1 MYFLLTKK
9 LVLFRSPWPAFP
21 ELCLRRKQGCVAPPA
36 ANTFVAQGERMQ
48 GEQMLRSLSIV
59 YPMFNERENITSA
72 VSEALRVGHEITS
85 EIEVVIVDDAST
97 DGSGALADRLAEV
110 HPEIKVLHHS
120 VNRKLGGSLRTGFAA
135 ASKDWLLY
143 MDSDLPIR
151 MDDVMGAVPLTENA
165 DIVIGWRRSRRESW
179 HRALISA
186 VYNQMIR
193 RLFGLNVRDVNF
205 CFKLFR
211 RELLDQ
217 ILLTSE
223 GSFIDAEL
231 LLEMKRVGARFAEIG
246 LNYYPRVA
254 GTSTLASGGVIRVI
268 IKEML
273 QYRKEAH
280 GRAPHDF
287 GGQRRRL
294 WLERLDQP
302 RSEVGLS

>member
-1 MYFLLTKK
+1 MF
-9 LVLFRSPWPAFP
+9 
-21 ELCLRRKQGCVAPPA
+21 
-36 ANTFVAQGERMQ
+36 
-48 GEQMLRSLSIV
+48 RSLSIV
-59 YPMFNERENITSA
+59 YPMFNERENITTA
-72 VSEALRVGHEITS
+72 VSEALRVGRRITPELEI
-85 EIEVVIVDDAST
+85 VIVDDAST

-110 HPEIKVLHHS
+110 HPEVKVIHHS
-120 VNRKLGGSLRTGFAA
+120 INRKLGGSLRTGFAA
-135 ASKDWLLY
+135 ASKDWLMY

-151 MDDVMGAVPLTENA
+151 MDDVMGAIPLAEDA
-165 DIVIGWRRSRRESW
+165 DIVVGWRKSRRESW
-179 HRALISA
+179 NRALMSKI
-186 VYNQMIR
+186 YNQMIR
-193 RLFGLNVRDVNF
+193 LLFDLNVRDVNF

-231 LLEMKRVGARFAEIG
+231 LLEMKRVGARCAEIG

-254 GTSTLASGGVIRVI
+254 GASTLASSGVVRVI

-280 GRAPHDF
+280 GKAPHDF

-294 WLERLDQP
+294 WLERLDQS
-302 RSEVGLS
+302 RSQVGLS